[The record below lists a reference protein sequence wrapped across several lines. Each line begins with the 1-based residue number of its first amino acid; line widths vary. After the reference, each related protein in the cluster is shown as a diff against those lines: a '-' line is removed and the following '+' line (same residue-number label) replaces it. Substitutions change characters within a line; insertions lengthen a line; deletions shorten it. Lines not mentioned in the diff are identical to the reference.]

1 MCFWLGVIKQGVTI
15 LLEKRKESK
24 ITILNQITSLNLS
37 FLVYLSYTVVAYKKR
52 NKMRSLE
59 D

>member
-37 FLVYLSYTVVAYKKR
+37 FLVYLSYTVVAFKKR